1 MARRATF
8 FKSARANPGTVV
20 LSGGYEFS
28 PLGLETDRHPSVIGT
43 INRAYDLLGY
53 DIALLSPADAAVL
66 SHTSIEAGPAWKG
79 PLVKPEVIVRD
90 VPGGSLAFILFPDSG
105 EHDAARENEVV
116 RLAESLRGQAR
127 HNLII
132 GVSTWG
138 ADREMDF
145 IERRGAAFDIIFGSG
160 NGPGYAG
167 LFLRDSSV
175 LLARAFTKGRYMN
188 SVTIPAL
195 PKPGTKIVWEPQA
208 NVMTEAIPLSGNTPS
223 DPEVEAL
230 FKP

>member
-1 MARRATF
+1 M
-8 FKSARANPGTVV
+8 
-20 LSGGYEFS
+20 LSGGYELS

-43 INRAYDLLGY
+43 IKRAYDLLGY
-53 DIALLSPADAAVL
+53 DIALLSPADATVF
-66 SHTSIEAGPAWKG
+66 SHTGIEAGPAWKG

-105 EHDAARENEVV
+105 EHVAAREDEVV
-116 RLAESLRGQAR
+116 RLAESLREQAR

-145 IERRGAAFDIIFGSG
+145 IERRGAAFDLIFGSG
-160 NGPGYAG
+160 KGPGYTG
-167 LFLRDSSV
+167 LFLRDSGV
-175 LLARAFTKGRYMN
+175 LLVRAFTKGRNVN
-188 SVTIPAL
+188 SVNIPEL
-195 PKPGTKIVWEPQA
+195 PAPGTKIVWNPQA
-208 NVMTEAIPLSGNTPS
+208 NVMTEAIPLDGNIPS